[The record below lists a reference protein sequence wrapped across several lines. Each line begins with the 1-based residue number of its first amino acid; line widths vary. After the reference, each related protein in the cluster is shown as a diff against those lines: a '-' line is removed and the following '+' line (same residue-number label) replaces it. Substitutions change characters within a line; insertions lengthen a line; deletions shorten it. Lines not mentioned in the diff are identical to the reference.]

1 MISGPSSSDLEEP
14 VPPGRRLV
22 VPLNICVV
30 QGLRFVQARLLSMEI
45 PARFAE
51 QHPTTEPGPDPVK
64 TLAKID
70 PYKGSWGLRLLEL
83 ELSNRTDVVFD
94 LTVSIEADD
103 TAYHKTRIDR
113 DYSARVLIPLE
124 HFKLPV
130 LDEISPKPEL
140 NASISALINKIKVK
154 WHSGRNGY
162 GELNVKDAVQQALQG
177 AVLDILLPD
186 PLTFGFRVK
195 KGGDPIRACEVTAL
209 EAVIRNNTK
218 ETIRLSLS
226 LNCKDVAGE
235 NCCEGHDAT
244 VIWAG
249 IFECPL
255 FSFCFFVV
263 FCFPLNLV
271 AF

>member
-1 MISGPSSSDLEEP
+1 MISGPLSSNPEEP

-51 QHPTTEPGPDPVK
+51 QHTTTEPGPDAVK
-64 TLAKID
+64 TLVKID

-140 NASISALINKIKVK
+140 NASISALINKIKVR
-154 WHSGRNGY
+154 WHSGRNSH

-186 PLTFGFRVK
+186 PLTFGFRVE

-226 LNCKDVAGE
+226 LNCRDVAGE

-249 IFECPL
+249 MFDFL
-255 FSFCFFVV
+255 LLSFWMCFA
-263 FCFPLNLV
+263 FPP
-271 AF
+271 F